1 VVDDRWKDPN
11 QVWTPVSMIV
21 TAFASNTEYLAD
33 KGIPAPTSWAELL
46 NPDLKGDVCM
56 AHPGTSGAAYTAFSG
71 MLQTFGV
78 EEGFEYMK
86 KLDANIAQYTKAGA
100 APYRMAGLGEIGVA
114 IGYDLDAQA
123 TILEGYPLVITY
135 PSEGTGYE
143 VTCVSMVKGG
153 PANEVE
159 AAHAFIDWMLSDT
172 CQKMA
177 TEQFYRYPISKTVE
191 LNPAMI
197 PMDQLNLIDY
207 DFIWSGDHK
216 VELVERFEREVR
228 TRDNVIK

>member
-1 VVDDRWKDPN
+1 
-11 QVWTPVSMIV
+11 
-21 TAFASNTEYLAD
+21 
-33 KGIPAPTSWAELL
+33 
-46 NPDLKGDVCM
+46 
-56 AHPGTSGAAYTAFSG
+56 
-71 MLQTFGV
+71 
-78 EEGFEYMK
+78 
-86 KLDANIAQYTKAGA
+86 
-100 APYRMAGLGEIGVA
+100 
-114 IGYDLDAQA
+114 
-123 TILEGYPLVITY
+123 
-135 PSEGTGYE
+135 
-143 VTCVSMVKGG
+143 
-153 PANEVE
+153 
-159 AAHAFIDWMLSDT
+159 MLSDT